1 MVIKVL
7 NLDKLIKNFDKMQE
21 VDMKPFITTATQ
33 LVQRT
38 AKDLAPKDTGF
49 LKRSI
54 KRNTYKMGKTVVGRV
69 YTATEYAGWVEF
81 GTTKP
86 HFVPFVI
93 DGQETGLKQWAERHG
108 FDTTEMTGLMV
119 SGKPHP
125 FMIPAMEI
133 HREDI
138 ETGAKGFLNYSL
150 GKFKVIK

>member
-1 MVIKVL
+1 MVIEVL
-7 NLDKLIKNFDKMQE
+7 NLDELIKNFDKMQK

-38 AKDLAPKDTGF
+38 AKDLAPEDTGF

-69 YTATEYAGWVEF
+69 YTATEYAIYQEF
-81 GTTKP
+81 GTYKMKA
-86 HFVPFVI
+86 
-93 DGQETGLKQWAERHG
+93 Q
-108 FDTTEMTGLMV
+108 
-119 SGKPHP
+119 S

-133 HREDI
+133 HRKDI
-138 ETGAKGFLNYSL
+138 ETGAKEFLSYSL